1 MATPRWPA
9 LIVLMIATTTR
20 SVTSAADWSNWGG
33 VRADGVSAETGLM
46 STWPEGGPRVLW
58 RKSLGQG
65 YSSFAVV
72 NGRAYTQY
80 QDLWGQYLV
89 CLDAA
94 TGDTV
99 WSHRYEVPY
108 ETAGIY
114 PGPRSTPAVFEGRVY
129 GVSPDAVLFCCDAAT
144 GKPLWDV
151 KTHSRFRGEGTEFGY
166 SASPR
171 VIDGKVLL
179 PIGGRNAAVVAFD
192 ARTGDVVWQAGD
204 EPASYCTLQTL
215 TLAGTDYVLAYLQNG
230 ILLCRLDNGTVVWR
244 DELSHGYDEHSALPL
259 VQGDQFLISGPFKAG
274 ASMYR
279 VTLDDNVTDKARAR
293 VLWSTPKFSNDTAS
307 SVLWD
312 GAIYGFDLRDPQAK
326 AHRPSRGEYRCLDW
340 DTGTILWSDT
350 TIGHATTLVADGKLW
365 MFNDRGEIIVAHA
378 DRTAY
383 REIGRAMV
391 FPDEICWTAPALAEG
406 RLFLR
411 SMTHAVCL
419 DVRDPSAHATSE
431 AAKPVGVPL
440 EQMPQATPA
449 WKWEWL
455 INGERE
461 HPFMRPAVDEL
472 GWWYGW
478 GIATMVPAL
487 LIGGVATF
495 AWPSFKIVTMWCV
508 MFLMLLLSAIA
519 TPLLNLRTDHFV
531 LTWPAT
537 LFASFLSVLILG
549 HTLRGRS
556 LSWTEH
562 LLARLGMLCF
572 LGVCLLY
579 FLLLRRFSLP
589 HEWVFLAGF
598 LPMWWPTSRLA
609 AATLHRGITPSVVG
623 RIALAFSAYFWIC
636 GGWHLLQTMR
646 AG

>member
-1 MATPRWPA
+1 M
-9 LIVLMIATTTR
+9 
-20 SVTSAADWSNWGG
+20 
-33 VRADGVSAETGLM
+33 
-46 STWPEGGPRVLW
+46 LW
-58 RKSLGQG
+58 RRALGQG

-72 NGRAYTQY
+72 QGRAYTQS

-94 TGDTV
+94 TGETI
-99 WSHRYEVPY
+99 WSHRYDVPY

-114 PGPRSTPAVFEGRVY
+114 PGPRSTPAVSDGRVY

-151 KTHSRFRGEGTEFGY
+151 KTHPRFRGEGTEFGY

-171 VIDGKVLL
+171 IIDGKVLL
-179 PIGGRNAAVVAFD
+179 PIGGRDAAVVAFD
-192 ARTGDVVWQAGD
+192 ARTGEVVWQAGD

-215 TLAGTDYVLAYLQNG
+215 TLAGTEYGLAYLQNG

-244 DELSHGYDEHSALPL
+244 DELSHGYDEHSAMPL
-259 VQGDQFLISGPFKAG
+259 ILDDHFLVSGPFKAG

-279 VTLDDNVTDKARAR
+279 VTLDETAADKARAR
-293 VLWSTPKFSNDTAS
+293 VTWSTPKFSNDTAS
-307 SVLWD
+307 SVLMNR
-312 GAIYGFDLRDPQAK
+312 AVYGFDLRDPQAK

-340 DTGTILWSDT
+340 DTGTVLWSDT

-365 MFNDRGEIIVAHA
+365 LFNDRGEVIVAHA
-378 DRTAY
+378 DRTGY
-383 REIGRAMV
+383 HEIGRAPV
-391 FPDEICWTAPALAEG
+391 FQDEICWTVPALSDG

-411 SMTHAVCL
+411 SMSHAVCL
-419 DVRDPSAHATSE
+419 DVSDPHVVPANAIVKST
-431 AAKPVGVPL
+431 GVPL
-440 EQMPQATPA
+440 EQLSQVAPA

-472 GWWYGW
+472 VWWYGW
-478 GIATMVPAL
+478 SMAAL
-487 LIGGVATF
+487 LPGLLFGVTGMIVRPA
-495 AWPSFKIVTMWCV
+495 FKTVILWNALLV
-508 MFLMLLLSAIA
+508 MLVLSAIA
-519 TPLLNLRTDHFV
+519 TPLLNRRTDQFV

-537 LFASFLSVLILG
+537 LFVAFLSVLMLG
-549 HTLRGRS
+549 HALRGRS

-589 HEWVFLAGF
+589 HEWIFLAGF

-609 AATLHRGITPSVVG
+609 AVALRRGMTPAVACGIIAT
-623 RIALAFSAYFWIC
+623 FSADFWMC
-636 GGWHLLQTMR
+636 GGWHLLQTWR
-646 AG
+646 AT